1 MRRRH
6 LEALAPRCPVCRSAT
21 PLRLA
26 RVLREHD
33 EHLVEGWLA
42 CDAPNC
48 QREYPILDG
57 IAQFAPDLRAHV
69 EGQLLSF
76 LARDDLHELSESWIG
91 DCAGPQSNFDALR
104 QHVSNY
110 AWDHYAEFDPHAGE
124 PTDRA
129 SSILGVLDAL
139 WPHVGAL
146 PEGPLLEVGCSV
158 GRVAFELAART
169 QRLVLGADLHQA
181 KLRVAQRVLREQ
193 RVRFPLRRVGVV
205 FERREFDVAFEG
217 AERVDF
223 WSLDASR
230 APFADGSFAAIVAL
244 NVLDSTHA
252 PLELL
257 RSCSRLLK
265 PGGVLVLAC
274 PYDWSPSAAPL
285 DAWFGGHSQ
294 RGPLAGASEAVLR
307 SALGASADES
317 LAKLRLERELDDL
330 EWRVRLHERSVMHY
344 RLHAVIARQS

>member
-6 LEALAPRCPVCRSAT
+6 FEALAPRCPVCRPDQA
-21 PLRLA
+21 LRLA
-26 RVLREHD
+26 QVLREHD
-33 EHLVEGWLA
+33 EHLVEGWLVCA
-42 CDAPNC
+42 APAC
-48 QREYPILDG
+48 QREFPILDG
-57 IAQFAPDLRAHV
+57 VVQFAPDLRAHV

-76 LARDDLHELSESWIG
+76 VARDDLHELSESWIG
-91 DCAGPQSNFDALR
+91 DCAGPQSSFDALR

-110 AWDHYAEFDPHAGE
+110 AWDHYGEFDPQA
-124 PTDRA
+124 A
-129 SSILGVLDAL
+129 SSTERAGSIVGVLDAL

-146 PEGPLLEVGCSV
+146 PEGPLLEIGCSA

-181 KLRVAQRVLREQ
+181 KLRVAQRVLRER

-205 FERREFDVAFEG
+205 YDRREFDVAFAES
-217 AERVDF
+217 ERVDF
-223 WSLDASR
+223 WSLDAAR
-230 APFADGSFAAIVAL
+230 PPFADASFAAIVAL

-257 RSCSRLLK
+257 RSCARLLK
-265 PGGVLVLAC
+265 PGGALVLAC
-274 PYDWSPSAAPL
+274 PYDWAPSAAPL

-307 SALGASADES
+307 SALAADEALAS
-317 LAKLRLERELDDL
+317 LKLEREVDGL

-344 RLHAVIARQS
+344 RLHGALARKY